1 MSAKVAVVGSA
12 GMDFVFRVPRL
23 PRVGETLKGHSFTNV
38 PGGKGGNQAVALAR
52 LGADVGMV
60 ACLGDDA
67 FGATLRQGMEADGI
81 DCRAVETLPGQTT
94 GVAMVAVDDE
104 GRNAIIIVP
113 GAYGML
119 TPEIAARHATPI
131 DAAGFVVCQME
142 IPAETVAWALRRG
155 RAAGAVTILNPA
167 PALGPLPPGW
177 LPAIDWLIPNE
188 VEAEML
194 SGIAVDSVDAAGSAA
209 RRLRQAGASSVLV
222 TLGAN
227 GVFAAT
233 QDGIERHY
241 PGIPVRAVD
250 TTAAGDVFVGGFVA
264 ALAAGRPVAD
274 AIGFGQAAAAISVT
288 RPGAQTSIPRLDEV
302 LERVFE
308 RE

>member
-23 PRVGETLKGHSFTNV
+23 PRVGETLKGHAFTTV

-52 LGADVGMV
+52 LGADVTMV

-67 FGATLRQGMEADGI
+67 FGVTLRQGMEADGI
-81 DCRAVETLPGQTT
+81 DCGAVETLPGQTT

-119 TPEIAARHATPI
+119 TPDIASRHSAFI
-131 DAAGFVVCQME
+131 DAAGYVVCQME
-142 IPAETVAWALRRG
+142 IPADTVAWAIRRAH
-155 RAAGAVTILNPA
+155 AAGATTVLNPA
-167 PALGPLPPGW
+167 PVLGPLPADW

-188 VEAEML
+188 VEAEAL
-194 SGIAVDSVDAAGSAA
+194 SGVAVDGPEAA
-209 RRLRQAGASSVLV
+209 RATAHRLRQGGARNVLV

-241 PGIPVRAVD
+241 PGISVQAVD

-288 RPGAQTSIPRLDEV
+288 RHGAQTSIPRLDEV
-302 LERVFE
+302 IEKGA
-308 RE
+308 